1 MRKKITLAMAM
12 IALAVATQAQD
23 KVRVASTKEVK
34 AANVKGILAQKQTN
48 SMFGMELQ
56 QFLGTNKVKTS
67 SKYARSK
74 GINEQQIVNVMVLL
88 LPSAGITAE
97 MLESAGCKVNWAMKS
112 QAFVTVSVDKLDEI
126 AKIDGVL
133 GINLPE
139 KLQLHNNIAREE
151 SKVSL
156 VADPL
161 SAQREG
167 LPKAYDGSGVIV
179 GVVDT
184 GIDFGH
190 PAFRNADGTTRIK
203 RAFTYR
209 RTDEIQPDEPESNW
223 KNTYTDP
230 EEILN
235 VEPVTIETHGSH
247 TMGTAAGSNTG
258 NNLQGMA
265 PGADLVPA
273 DLIDLYYNY
282 LVSGVKSI
290 CDYAQEVGK
299 PVVTNYSIGTP
310 GSFRDGC
317 HPVSQAL
324 IELTDNGT
332 KPGVIFSLSAGNEGF
347 YNSHVHHTFTSD
359 DEKIYVMMSV
369 PSDTMHVETE
379 DGLFIT
385 HPLNKMENLS
395 GFTNKDVDNEVEMMV
410 AYSLSEKRILD
421 LDEKIGFAGLYADE
435 TEDGDITYSILPT
448 SKDSEYIGLHKVSL
462 YALLLLLN
470 KAGFYTQFRHNCYD
484 GVTHKRQIT
493 FQTSEDMKINLLE
506 DIRLGGCFSMPAG
519 TELTIANMTNGKG
532 GNLIKPEGFDF
543 VTAGKPNGCINETAC
558 NMANITVGSYNV
570 RNEYTTYFGD
580 DIEYDNQIGE
590 VSNFTS
596 YGYTNDGNNLQKP
609 DVLAPGSYLLSAV
622 NGNYNEYFETYGN
635 PMPKEKMKY
644 QDCLAQKI
652 EYDGKNYWYEYM
664 QGTSMAAPTV
674 TGIIALWLQADPTL
688 SVRDVRDVI
697 AHSSV
702 PYEGKDPV
710 QSSLFGKIDAL
721 AGLKYIVNEITGID
735 NITYPQNFDST
746 DNRIFTLDGRE
757 VKGAP
762 ARGFYIKGGKKIVKT
777 IDN

>member
-1 MRKKITLAMAM
+1 MRKKITLAIAM
-12 IALAVATQAQD
+12 IAFSVATQAQNN
-23 KVRVASTKEVK
+23 VRVASNKVLTE
-34 AANVKGILAQKQTN
+34 AEIRGNLPQKQMN
-48 SMFGMELQ
+48 RMFGMELQ
-56 QFLGTNKVKTS
+56 QFLGTHKGKILSKKAGSEAVK
-67 SKYARSK
+67 
-74 GINEQQIVNVMVLL
+74 EQPIVNVMVML
-88 LPSAGITAE
+88 LPSAGVTAE
-97 MLESAGCKVNWAMKS
+97 MLESAGCKVNWSMKS
-112 QAFVTVSVDKLDEI
+112 QAFVTVSADKLDEI

-139 KLQLHNNIAREE
+139 KCQLHNNIAREE
-151 SKVSL
+151 SNVSL

-161 SAQREG
+161 SAAREG
-167 LPKAYDGSGVIV
+167 LPQAYDGSGVIV

-209 RTDEIQPDEPESNW
+209 RTDTILPDEPESNW

-235 VEPVTIETHGSH
+235 VEPITIETHGSH

-282 LVSGVKSI
+282 LVSGLKSI
-290 CDYAQEVGK
+290 CDYAEEVGK

-317 HPVSQAL
+317 HPVSQAI
-324 IELTDNGT
+324 IELTENGT

-359 DEKIYVMMSV
+359 DEKLYVMMDI
-369 PSDTMHVETE
+369 PSDTTIQVRTD
-379 DGLFIT
+379 DGVFIT
-385 HPLNKMENLS
+385 HPLNKIENLS
-395 GFTNKDVDNEVEMMV
+395 GFANKDVDNEEEMIV

-421 LDEKIGFAGLYADE
+421 IDEMVGFAGLYAEE
-435 TEDGDITYSILPT
+435 TEDGEVVCSILPT
-448 SKDSEYIGLHKVSL
+448 TEDSEYIGLYKVSL
-462 YALLLLLN
+462 RTLLTLLAD
-470 KAGFYTQFRHNCYD
+470 AGYYTQFVHNCYD
-484 GVTHKRQIT
+484 GVTHKRHIT
-493 FQTSEDMKINLLE
+493 FQTSEDMEIDLFE
-506 DIRLGGCFSMPAG
+506 DVRLGGCFSMPVG
-519 TELTIANMTNGKG
+519 TELTVANLTNDKG
-532 GNLIKPEGFDF
+532 GDLIKPEGFDF
-543 VTAGKPNGCINETAC
+543 VVAGSANGCINETAC

-580 DIEYDNQIGE
+580 NIEYENEIGE
-590 VSNFTS
+590 VSDFTS

-622 NGNYNEYFETYGN
+622 NGNYKDYFKTYSY
-635 PMPKEKMKY
+635 PLPKDEMKH

-664 QGTSMAAPTV
+664 QGTSMAAPVV
-674 TGIIALWLQADPTL
+674 TGTIALWLQADPTL

-702 PYEGKDPV
+702 PYKGSDPM

-721 AGLKYIVNEITGID
+721 AGLKYILSSTGIK
-735 NITYPQNFDST
+735 NINVESQRPAKRLDS
-746 DNRIFTLDGRE
+746 NGHIIIEKDGRIYN
-757 VKGAP
+757 VVGSP
-762 ARGFYIKGGKKIVKT
+762 L
-777 IDN
+777 